1 MTDLTPL
8 SIVQTL
14 SQIGRELD
22 AKAAE
27 VETLDR
33 EWVTAKARYK
43 REFARAFLN
52 ASGAVDVRRYTAE
65 QDTAELFLEV
75 ELAEQVLRAAKE
87 ALRVLR
93 DRLEIGRSLGAV
105 MRLEWGNS

>member
-8 SIVQTL
+8 TVVQTL
-14 SQIGRELD
+14 SQIGKDLD
-22 AKAAE
+22 EKADEVEVLDEAWVRLKAA
-27 VETLDR
+27 
-33 EWVTAKARYK
+33 YK
-43 REFARAFLN
+43 RAYARAFID
-52 ASGAVDVRRYTAE
+52 STGAVDVRRYTAE
-65 QDTAELFLEV
+65 LETADMNLEV

-105 MRLEWGNS
+105 LRMEWGNS